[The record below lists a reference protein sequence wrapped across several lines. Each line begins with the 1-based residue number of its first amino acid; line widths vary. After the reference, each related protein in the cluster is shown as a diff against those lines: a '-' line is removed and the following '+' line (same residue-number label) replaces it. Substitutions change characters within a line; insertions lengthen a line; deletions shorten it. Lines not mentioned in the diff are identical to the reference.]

1 MKNKNISYE
10 ILVGLFRALKS

>member
-1 MKNKNISYE
+1 MKNKNISYD